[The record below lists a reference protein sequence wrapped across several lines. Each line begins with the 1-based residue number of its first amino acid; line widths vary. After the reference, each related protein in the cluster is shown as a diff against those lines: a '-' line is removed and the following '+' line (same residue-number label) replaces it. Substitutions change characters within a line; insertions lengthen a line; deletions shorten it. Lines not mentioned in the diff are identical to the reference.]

1 MENLILNIDGKE
13 QKAKYDKDN
22 FSVINID
29 GKNFNVELLKKYG
42 SNTFSFAVNQKLM
55 QVNIEVDNEKNLLI
69 AYDGLTYQIE
79 VTNETKKMLSKFIQ
93 MSSSSNH
100 SGAGKM
106 KAPMPGMVVKILTQ
120 EGAEVNIGDKLI
132 IIEAMKMENSLSSP
146 VAGIVKSI
154 KVKEGTAVEK
164 DAVMIEIEQIL
175 I

>member
-1 MENLILNIDGKE
+1 MENLLLNIDE
-13 QKAKYDKDN
+13 REFEAK
-22 FSVINID
+22 FSDEDFSLININ

-42 SNTFSFAVNQKLM
+42 QNIFSFAVNQRLM
-55 QVNIEVDNEKNLLI
+55 QVNIETDSDNNLLI

-106 KAPMPGMVVKILTQ
+106 KAPMPGMVVKILTH

-164 DAVMIEIEQIL
+164 DAVMIEIEPIL